1 MDNGIY
7 LQGVSKEEV
16 QNWVRESVKDA
27 IKVIT
32 DIPSKEKEEPLLNRK
47 EVAKLLNTSFT
58 TLHKRIN
65 EGLPYLELNGKKYFL
80 RSKVILYMEKNP
92 LRKNRFK

>member
-16 QNWVRESVKDA
+16 QHWVRESVRDA

-32 DIPSKEKEEPLLNRK
+32 DVPPKENEPLLNRK

-65 EGLPYLELNGKKYFL
+65 EGLPFLELNGKKYFL
-80 RSKVILYMEKNP
+80 RSKVIAYMDKNP
-92 LRKNRFK
+92 IRGNKK

>member
-16 QNWVRESVKDA
+16 QHWVRESVKDA

-32 DIPSKEKEEPLLNRK
+32 DIPSKEKEEEPLLNRK

-65 EGLPYLELNGKKYFL
+65 EGLPFLELNGKKYFL
-80 RSKVILYMEKNP
+80 RSKVIAYMDKNP
-92 LRKNRFK
+92 LRGTKK